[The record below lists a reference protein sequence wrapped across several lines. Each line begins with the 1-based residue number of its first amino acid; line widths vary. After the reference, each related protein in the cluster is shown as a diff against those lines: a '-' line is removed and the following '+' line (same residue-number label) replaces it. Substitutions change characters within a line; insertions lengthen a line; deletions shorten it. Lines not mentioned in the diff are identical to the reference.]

1 MNNPSISLFSEQC
14 DFKYS
19 KKENLFKWIKLCFG
33 AEGTPLSGLNIIF
46 CNDEYLLK
54 INRKYLK
61 HDFYTDI
68 ITFDHSDKPDSIA
81 ADLYISIDRVRE
93 NAQNLDIDF
102 YDELDRVIIHGLLHL
117 MGYSDKTPADQK
129 IMREKEDACLLL
141 RPI

>member
-14 DFKYS
+14 NFKYS
-19 KKENLFKWIKLCFG
+19 KKEGLFKWIELCLD
-33 AEGTPLSGLNIIF
+33 AEGLSLAGINIIF
-46 CNDEYLLK
+46 CNDEHLLK
-54 INRKYLK
+54 INRKYLN

-68 ITFDHSDKPDSIA
+68 ITFDHRDGPGSIA

-93 NAQNLDIDF
+93 NAQDLNIDF
-102 YDELDRVIIHGLLHL
+102 YTELDRVIIHGLLHL
-117 MGYSDKTPADQK
+117 MGFSDKTSACKK